1 VVALAV
7 RGWLPAP
14 LDQLLCAAVLLFW
27 LGTGRGPQREQHE
40 ALLVAFAVRGLLSV
54 PWPAAVRSGLTV
66 FGSVHAEARDVSST
80 SCSSFSRCTACCR
93 RLGHLLCAAVLMFF
107 ARRRPDPQREQHE
120 LLVAFAV
127 RGLLPA
133 PWPAAMRS
141 GGTVFGSAQA
151 EARNE
156 SSTRCWSLRWCAACW
171 RRLDRLRC
179 AVTVLFLARYYQA
192 ERATTAARA
201 AGRFRGARL
210 VAGALVTCCA

>member
-1 VVALAV
+1 LAV

-80 SCSSFSRCTACCR
+80 SCSSLS
-93 RLGHLLCAAVLMFF
+93 
-107 ARRRPDPQREQHE
+107 RRRPDPQREQHE

-156 SSTRCWSLRWCAACW
+156 SSTRCWSLRWCAACY
-171 RRLDRLRC
+171 RRPDRLLRC
-179 AVTVLFLARYYQA
+179 AQRPYCFWLGI
-192 ERATTAARA
+192 
-201 AGRFRGARL
+201 GR
-210 VAGALVTCCA
+210 TCNNSSTSC

>member
-1 VVALAV
+1 ML
-7 RGWLPAP
+7 
-14 LDQLLCAAVLLFW
+14 
-27 LGTGRGPQREQHE
+27 T
-40 ALLVAFAVRGLLSV
+40 V
-54 PWPAAVRSGLTV
+54 PWPAAVCSGLTV

-80 SCSSFSRCTACCR
+80 SCSSFS
-93 RLGHLLCAAVLMFF
+93 
-107 ARRRPDPQREQHE
+107 RRRPDPQREQHE

-201 AGRFRGARL
+201 ADRFRGARL
-210 VAGALVTCCA
+210 ATGLLAGCCAQRLYCFGSAQADVRNESSTSCWSLRRCAACCRRL